1 MSRPSRPYS
10 VRARVRRAVQRVGR
24 RLPLR
29 Y

>member
-1 MSRPSRPYS
+1 MTRIPRPYS
-10 VRARVRRAVQRVGR
+10 VRVRVRRAVQRVGR